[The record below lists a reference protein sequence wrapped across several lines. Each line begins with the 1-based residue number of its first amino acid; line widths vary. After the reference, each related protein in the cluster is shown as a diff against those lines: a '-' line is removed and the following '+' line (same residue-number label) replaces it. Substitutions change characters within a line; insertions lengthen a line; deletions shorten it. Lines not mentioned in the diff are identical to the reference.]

1 MKLQGTMKI
10 NEQGELEV
18 AGHSLVDIAKEYGTP
33 LYILDE
39 AEIRKNCRA
48 YRQAFEKWY
57 PNSETIYAG
66 KAFMSLS
73 MVRIIEQEGLGLDV
87 VSGGELYTA
96 LEAQF
101 PVEKIY
107 FHGNNKTPAE
117 IEMALEAGIG
127 YFIVDNNYELEL
139 LNKLAIESD
148 KQVDIL
154 LRVTPGIEAHT
165 HSYIQTGQTDSKFG
179 LGIQNGLALAG
190 IKQAK
195 ELSNLNVVGIHCH
208 IGSQIF
214 KLESFAKAVDIMLE
228 FMEDVKDETGI
239 VLEQLNLG
247 GGIGI
252 PYTEEEEK
260 PDIDKYAEL
269 VTKAIK
275 QKCDE
280 LEIPLPK
287 VINEPGRSIVGTA
300 GSTLYQVGSIKEI
313 PDIRTYVAV
322 DGGMSDNIRPALYE
336 AEYEACLVT
345 KATESANQEVTIVG
359 KCCES
364 GDILIREIELPEVE
378 EDDLLLI
385 SCTGA
390 YGYSMSNNYNGL
402 TKPGMVL
409 VSEEQVDLIIEPES
423 YQDLIANHK
432 IPARLEK

>member
-1 MKLQGTMKI
+1 MKLQGTMEI
-10 NEQGELEV
+10 NEQGELEI
-18 AGHSLVDIAKEYGTP
+18 AGHSLVDIAKEYKTP

-39 AEIRKNCRA
+39 AEVRKNCRA
-48 YRQAFEKWY
+48 YRESFEKWY

-96 LEAQF
+96 LEADF
-101 PVEKIY
+101 PAEKIY

-117 IEMALEAGIG
+117 IEMALEAEIG

-139 LNKLAIESD
+139 LNTLAVEND

-190 IKQAK
+190 IKKAQK
-195 ELSNLNVVGIHCH
+195 LENLNVIGIHCH

-239 VLEQLNLG
+239 ILQQLNLG

-260 PDIDKYAEL
+260 PDIEKYAEL

-275 QKCDE
+275 EKCDE

-300 GSTLYQVGSIKEI
+300 GSTLYRVGSIKEI
-313 PDIRTYVAV
+313 PEIRTYVAV

-345 KATESANQEVTIVG
+345 KADQSLNKEVTVTG

-364 GDILIREIELPEVE
+364 GDILIREIELPKVE

-402 TKPGMVL
+402 TRPGMIL
-409 VSEEQVDLIIEPES
+409 VNEEQIDLIIEPES
-423 YQDLIANHK
+423 YQDLIANDK
-432 IPARLEK
+432 IPARLKK

>member
-1 MKLQGTMKI
+1 MQLQGTMEI
-10 NEQGELEV
+10 NEQGELEI
-18 AGHSLVDIAKEYGTP
+18 AGHSLVDIAKEYETP

-39 AEIRKNCRA
+39 PEIRKNCRA

-73 MVRIIEQEGLGLDV
+73 MTRIIDQEGLGLDV

-96 LEAQF
+96 LEADF
-101 PVEKIY
+101 PAEKIY

-117 IEMALEAGIG
+117 IEMALEAEIG

-139 LNKLAIESD
+139 LNNLAAEND

-179 LGIQNGLALAG
+179 LGIQNGLALVG
-190 IKQAK
+190 IKQAQK
-195 ELSNLNVVGIHCH
+195 LTNLNIVGIHCH

-239 VLEQLNLG
+239 ILEQLNLG

-260 PDIDKYAEL
+260 PDIEKYAEL

-275 QKCDE
+275 KKCDE

-300 GSTLYQVGSIKEI
+300 GSTLYRVGSIKEI
-313 PDIRTYVAV
+313 PEIRTYVAV

-345 KATESANQEVTIVG
+345 KVEQPLIKEVTITG

-364 GDILIREIELPEVE
+364 GDILIREIELPKVE

-402 TKPGMVL
+402 TRPGMIL
-409 VSEEQVDLIIEPES
+409 VNEEQIDLIIEPES
-423 YQDLIANHK
+423 YQDLIANDK